1 MFISRRCLWSLG
13 LVSTFFSMTS
23 YANSLSTTIHHHY
36 QAPRALGMGDAFVA
50 VADDYSGL
58 YYNPAGLARRED
70 GQLNMSLNVGATPKA
85 KSFFDEISKVEDKY
99 DSTQETE
106 KIQEYLEI
114 IEKHYGDIYSVR
126 LTPASM
132 TWVRPN
138 WGVSFIPA
146 DVSIEMAMHK
156 QIGPTIQSTVYVDST
171 VALGYGDDFKGV
183 NHGRLS
189 WGVTGKLINRGF
201 YSQRITAIDLA
212 EDNDIVRKEDMYEG
226 YGIDGDIGFLY
237 TPEIPSEG
245 FLSFLQA
252 ARPTFGLVVRNIL
265 EANFSSSAKL
275 LNDSETVTGSPE
287 KLYRV
292 LDVGSRF
299 EFPEMWIFKGRMVFD
314 VRDIGHEDFN
324 MRKGLHAGAEFDW
337 YMNSWWKGHY
347 RVGLSQ
353 SFWTAGVSA
362 QLGIFNLDVVSYAND
377 VGTRNRAVESR
388 VYEARLNLDF

>member
-1 MFISRRCLWSLG
+1 
-13 LVSTFFSMTS
+13 MTS

-156 QIGPTIQSTVYVDST
+156 QIGPTIQSTV
-171 VALGYGDDFKGV
+171 
-183 NHGRLS
+183 
-189 WGVTGKLINRGF
+189 
-201 YSQRITAIDLA
+201 
-212 EDNDIVRKEDMYEG
+212 
-226 YGIDGDIGFLY
+226 
-237 TPEIPSEG
+237 
-245 FLSFLQA
+245 
-252 ARPTFGLVVRNIL
+252 
-265 EANFSSSAKL
+265 
-275 LNDSETVTGSPE
+275 
-287 KLYRV
+287 
-292 LDVGSRF
+292 
-299 EFPEMWIFKGRMVFD
+299 
-314 VRDIGHEDFN
+314 
-324 MRKGLHAGAEFDW
+324 
-337 YMNSWWKGHY
+337 
-347 RVGLSQ
+347 
-353 SFWTAGVSA
+353 
-362 QLGIFNLDVVSYAND
+362 
-377 VGTRNRAVESR
+377 
-388 VYEARLNLDF
+388 